1 VLTMIAIN
9 RDSNRM
15 LLDLSQ
21 AIVALHKGDHAA
33 AAAKTNEAL
42 QAIDALKVSESKAEY
57 GKWKNW
63 YRGDWLTGVD
73 RTRILVEDFANY
85 LKNPDAPVPA
95 PIEWRNWEAYYH
107 IQHYEGTRTV
117 NVH

>member
-1 VLTMIAIN
+1 MIAIN

-15 LLDLSQ
+15 LLALSQ
-21 AIVALHKGDHAA
+21 AVVALRNGDHATA
-33 AAAKTNEAL
+33 VDKTNLAIKD
-42 QAIDALKVSESKAEY
+42 IDAIEESESKAEY

-73 RTRILVEDFANY
+73 RTRQLVEGFANY
-85 LKNPDAPVPA
+85 LQNPDAPVPP
-95 PIEWRNWEAYYH
+95 PIEWRNWEGYYH

-117 NVH
+117 DVH